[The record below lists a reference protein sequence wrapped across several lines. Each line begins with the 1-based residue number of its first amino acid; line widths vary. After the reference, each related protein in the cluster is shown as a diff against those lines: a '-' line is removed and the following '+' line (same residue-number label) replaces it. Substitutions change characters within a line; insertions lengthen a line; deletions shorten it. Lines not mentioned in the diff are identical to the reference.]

1 VRIGIHPEFSYCIF
15 TLAFAGL
22 AALGLQQLNVKDV
35 ARWGIALLIA
45 GDLFWVG
52 SGRPMNCAPV
62 LEEAGLTRSS
72 FDGSSELLDR
82 VRGVVNRETP
92 PARIDT
98 MDASI
103 NWAEGATLTQVPA
116 ANGSSP
122 LALENIVRLQLLAL
136 NRPGVRWGW
145 YYQVENPDSPVLDV
159 MNVKY
164 LLVGPKGSEVLKA
177 RPNYRLVD
185 SLPGNEL
192 FENLNVLPR
201 YFLVSSVR
209 QATDLE
215 AERLIRSRE
224 ADLHRTA
231 LITGSVPF
239 GVGGNSTGPKSGKV
253 RTLGYEP
260 DSLRVEVDTP
270 EPAFLVLSE
279 AYYPGWLATI
289 DDRPAEIYRTDIAFR
304 GVVVPAGRHMVQMQ
318 FRPVIFAWARAISA
332 LALVVLS
339 VFIMLRK
346 RRIYGGAAG
355 ESEEGIKYEIQP
367 YEGKYSLPSAGEPVA
382 GKSAGLRPR

>member
-1 VRIGIHPEFSYCIF
+1 
-15 TLAFAGL
+15 
-22 AALGLQQLNVKDV
+22 
-35 ARWGIALLIA
+35 
-45 GDLFWVG
+45 
-52 SGRPMNCAPV
+52 
-62 LEEAGLTRSS
+62 
-72 FDGSSELLDR
+72 
-82 VRGVVNRETP
+82 
-92 PARIDT
+92 
-98 MDASI
+98 
-103 NWAEGATLTQVPA
+103 
-116 ANGSSP
+116 
-122 LALENIVRLQLLAL
+122 
-136 NRPGVRWGW
+136 
-145 YYQVENPDSPVLDV
+145 
-159 MNVKY
+159 
-164 LLVGPKGSEVLKA
+164 
-177 RPNYRLVD
+177 
-185 SLPGNEL
+185 
-192 FENLNVLPR
+192 
-201 YFLVSSVR
+201 
-209 QATDLE
+209 
-215 AERLIRSRE
+215 
-224 ADLHRTA
+224 
-231 LITGSVPF
+231 
-239 GVGGNSTGPKSGKV
+239 
-253 RTLGYEP
+253 LGYEP